1 MWTISNLCVLY
12 IERNLTRKIKNIR
25 PMKSLPDWSVQD
37 LWYQISCRSVVLQNP
52 SRWFL
57 HTYKYIGNTVIRY
70 SFTDKLLLKYHE
82 SRSFG
87 SICNICLGCRI
98 TPTYTMFKDIK
109 KRFKVHLPIFHS
121 DYNLSGE
128 IFVGRNN
135 SSGELFISFQKIRH
149 FRPTNFRPIR

>member
-1 MWTISNLCVLY
+1 MWTIFNLCVLY

-87 SICNICLGCRI
+87 SVCNICLGCSI
-98 TPTYTMFKDIK
+98 TPTYTKCSRTLRKDLKFICQSSIQIIPYRAK
-109 KRFKVHLPIFHS
+109 FS
-121 DYNLSGE
+121 SGE
-128 IFVGRNN
+128 IMRRAKF
-135 SSGELFISFQKIRH
+135 SSLFKKIVTFARQI
-149 FRPTNFRPIR
+149 FAR